1 MERIF
6 PSSEHTNRS
15 LWNAYMPHALLLI
28 ERAYPQYSTKGHGL
42 LYRVSLCL
50 LADGQTRKALGWLMQ
65 RNNRANGQI
74 GEAVELLKHVVAVQA
89 ALAED
94 HPDRLVSEHVL
105 AIAYQANS
113 QIGEAIKLLEH
124 VVTVRETAL
133 AEDHPDRLAS
143 QQVLEVVQREYE
155 EGLCHK

>member
-1 MERIF
+1 M
-6 PSSEHTNRS
+6 
-15 LWNAYMPHALLLI
+15 
-28 ERAYPQYSTKGHGL
+28 
-42 LYRVSLCL
+42 
-50 LADGQTRKALGWLMQ
+50 
-65 RNNRANGQI
+65 
-74 GEAVELLKHVVAVQA
+74 VAVQA

>member
-65 RNNRANGQI
+65 RNSLLKRSLAKGHSDLLESQHILAIAYLANGQI
-74 GEAVELLKHVVAVQA
+74 ELMA
-89 ALAED
+89 
-94 HPDRLVSEHVL
+94 RS
-105 AIAYQANS
+105 S
-113 QIGEAIKLLEH
+113 
-124 VVTVRETAL
+124 
-133 AEDHPDRLAS
+133 
-143 QQVLEVVQREYE
+143 
-155 EGLCHK
+155 